1 MYLSYN
7 SISISVL
14 IFIEQGSDTTF
25 LNVKKWYVCDKNAR
39 SKLPYRILYYIRNQ
53 NTAKNWHHIKDFKGE
68 NDITLFTKKEK
79 IILNSELQRDDFI
92 EKLDK
97 AHVDYDVR
105 EDKASVFGGKVAYI
119 FSIKATDLN
128 KVV

>member
-1 MYLSYN
+1 M
-7 SISISVL
+7 
-14 IFIEQGSDTTF
+14 
-25 LNVKKWYVCDKNAR
+25 
-39 SKLPYRILYYIRNQ
+39 
-53 NTAKNWHHIKDFKGE
+53 
-68 NDITLFTKKEK
+68 TLFTKKEK

-105 EDKASVFGGKVAYI
+105 EDKASLFSGKIAYI
-119 FSIKATDLN
+119 FCIKTADLK